1 MLLSGEF
8 MAAVV
13 DQLIDGVVVI
23 DMKGMILHVNPA
35 VSDLFGF
42 EPSEVV
48 GQNVRMLMP
57 EPYHSQHDNYI
68 RNYQRTGERHIMGGG
83 REVVAKRKD
92 GSMFPIFLS
101 VNEIVVDAEKVYV
114 GVIHDI
120 SGRKLAE
127 TAYREADNKLR
138 AILQTA
144 VEGMIIMDQRGRIDL
159 MNPAALKLFG
169 YEDGELFGKNIK
181 LLMPEPD
188 HSRHDMYLQRYKE
201 TGRRNIIGKGREVM
215 GRRKDGSLFPFSLA
229 VSEVELRDKVMYVG
243 LIHDLTDV
251 KLAQRKLEDANLNLE
266 RKVEKRTKELE
277 EINGHLRAVNDRME
291 NEIARRKE
299 AEESALAALEKEK
312 QLNEMK
318 SRFVSMASHEFRTPL
333 SGILTSVS
341 LLARYTGPEH
351 ADKREKHI
359 STIKSSVRNLT
370 GILNDFLSLDKLE
383 SGKVSVNVQEFPLQP
398 IMEEFCA
405 EMMNNCKA
413 GQYITV
419 KDDGNV
425 DVVIADRHLL
435 KNILINLVSNALK
448 YSGEGQEV
456 LVRLSRVER
465 DFVVEV
471 VDRGIG
477 IPEKEQ
483 EHMFERLFRA
493 SNVTNVQGTG
503 LGLNIVKK
511 YVDLHG
517 GTISFRSEEGKG
529 SSFTVTIPQ

>member
-1 MLLSGEF
+1 
-8 MAAVV
+8 MASVV
-13 DQLIDGVVVI
+13 GQLIDGVVVI
-23 DMKGMILHVNPA
+23 DRKGTVLFVNAAMKN
-35 VSDLFGF
+35 LFGF
-42 EPSEVV
+42 EDSEML

-92 GSMFPIFLS
+92 GSMFPIFLG
-101 VNEIVVDAEKVYV
+101 VNELEADGEKVFL

-159 MNPAALKLFG
+159 MNPAALRLFG
-169 YEDGELFGKNIK
+169 YEEGELFGKNIK
-181 LLMPEPD
+181 VLMPEPD
-188 HSRHDMYLQRYKE
+188 HSYHDTYLQRYKE

-215 GRRKDGSLFPFSLA
+215 GKRNDGTVFPFSLA

-251 KLAQRKLEDANLNLE
+251 KLAQRKLEEVNINLE
-266 RKVEKRTKELE
+266 RKVEMRTKELE
-277 EINGHLRAVNDRME
+277 EINEHLRAF
-291 NEIARRKE
+291 NERLGTEIKRRKE

-341 LLARYTGPEH
+341 LLARYTGLEH

-383 SGKVSVNVQEFPLQP
+383 SGKVSVNIQKFAFQP
-398 IMEEFCA
+398 MMEEFEA
-405 EMMNNCKA
+405 EMMNNCKP

-419 KDDGNV
+419 TNDGNV
-425 DVVIADRHLL
+425 DVIQADRHLL
-435 KNILINLVSNALK
+435 KNILINLVSNGLK
-448 YSGEGQEV
+448 YSSDGQEV
-456 LVRLSRVER
+456 KVNLSRR
-465 DFVVEV
+465 DYDLVIAVT
-471 VDRGIG
+471 DKGIG
-477 IPEKEQ
+477 IPEKDQ

-511 YVDLHG
+511 YIDLHNG
-517 GTISFRSEEGKG
+517 SITFTSREGEGTT
-529 SSFTVTIPQ
+529 FTATIPQ

>member
-1 MLLSGEF
+1 MLLSGGF
-8 MAAVV
+8 MSAVV

-23 DMKGMILHVNPA
+23 DMKGTVLYVNPA
-35 VSDLFGF
+35 VSELFGF
-42 EPSEVV
+42 ESSEVV

-101 VNEIVVDAEKVYV
+101 VNEVEAEGDKVYV

-159 MNPAALKLFG
+159 VNPAALRLFG
-169 YEDGELFGKNIK
+169 YEEGELFGKNIK
-181 LLMPEPD
+181 VLMPEPD
-188 HSRHDMYLQRYKE
+188 HSRHDGYLQRYKE
-201 TGRRNIIGKGREVM
+201 TGKRTIIGKGREVM
-215 GRRKDGSLFPFSLA
+215 GKRKDGTVFPFSLA

-251 KLAQRKLEDANLNLE
+251 KLAQRKLEEANVNLE

-277 EINGHLRAVNDRME
+277 ETNEHLRAFNVRLE
-291 NEIARRKE
+291 SEIKRRKE

-341 LLARYTGPEH
+341 LLARYSGAEH
-351 ADKREKHI
+351 TDKREKHI

-383 SGKVSVNVQEFPLQP
+383 SGKVNVNIQEFSFQPL
-398 IMEEFCA
+398 MEEFEA
-405 EMMNNCKA
+405 EMMNNCKD

-419 KDDGNV
+419 VNDGNV
-425 DVVIADRHLL
+425 DVILADRHLL
-435 KNILINLVSNALK
+435 KNVLINLVSNGLK
-448 YSGEGQEV
+448 YSSEGQEV
-456 LVRLSRVER
+456 LVNLSRR
-465 DFVVEV
+465 DGNLVIEV
-471 VDRGIG
+471 IDKGIG
-477 IPEKEQ
+477 IPPSEQ
-483 EHMFERLFRA
+483 AHMFERLFRA
-493 SNVTNVQGTG
+493 SNVTNIQGTG

-511 YVDLHG
+511 YVDLHNG
-517 GTISFRSEEGKG
+517 SITFTSLEGQGTT
-529 SSFTVTIPQ
+529 FTVIIPQ